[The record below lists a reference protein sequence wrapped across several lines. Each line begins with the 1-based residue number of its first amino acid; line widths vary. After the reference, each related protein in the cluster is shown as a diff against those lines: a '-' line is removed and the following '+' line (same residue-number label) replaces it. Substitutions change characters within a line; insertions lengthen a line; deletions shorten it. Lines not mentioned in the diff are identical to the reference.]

1 MRFASALAQTWKDY
15 GPDRE
20 EVDALRCQGAMQRFA
35 ALSLA
40 DITGSQ
46 PT

>member
-20 EVDALRCQGAMQRFA
+20 EVDALRGQGAMQ
-35 ALSLA
+35 
-40 DITGSQ
+40 GSEQ
-46 PT
+46 ELLPNTR